1 MSENIRF
8 YLNLQ
13 MVADEMQS
21 EFPDCVFIPGED
33 ETCLRGVCFYRKG
46 IHLEKQYVYIIREQD
61 IKGETVPKTHC
72 SLIILGKIPGKWLSS
87 RHTLLGLPVE
97 TDLLDLMNLCQE
109 IFRKHL
115 SWAEKLQD
123 IFVREGSVDE
133 LCKASLDYFQNP
145 LFVHDSQM
153 TVISC
158 PIWRSKMIPW
168 EQDER
173 TGCMIMPLEELNE
186 LKTDRE
192 YLETLTTHNAQIFS
206 AELRGYRDIY
216 VNIWNTYGGYEGRL
230 VICEI
235 DSDLKKGQFAAAE
248 YLAELIRL
256 TLARR
261 GKMDNTYSRALE
273 RMIIAMLQGN
283 EVSDSEIVNRIGQC
297 GWKQED
303 EYICIRM
310 NAEEQEGNPGSAA
323 SVCNYVEARVAGTK
337 AVFMED
343 HICIIINFSINNH
356 YTSDMACILR
366 DGLFK
371 AGVSNP
377 FHDFTA
383 LERYYRQASVAFDY
397 CRKKN
402 DMMWYYTFD
411 DIAVDYIS
419 DICCREFQPEDL
431 CAHELIQ
438 LKEYDEKNK
447 TELYKTLVTYILNER
462 NTVATSGSLYVGRS
476 TLFYRLRKIQQI
488 TGLDTDHMAQPEQNL
503 YLRLSIYILEK
514 LSENTL

>member
-1 MSENIRF
+1 M
-8 YLNLQ
+8 
-13 MVADEMQS
+13 
-21 EFPDCVFIPGED
+21 
-33 ETCLRGVCFYRKG
+33 
-46 IHLEKQYVYIIREQD
+46 
-61 IKGETVPKTHC
+61 
-72 SLIILGKIPGKWLSS
+72 
-87 RHTLLGLPVE
+87 
-97 TDLLDLMNLCQE
+97 
-109 IFRKHL
+109 
-115 SWAEKLQD
+115 
-123 IFVREGSVDE
+123 
-133 LCKASLDYFQNP
+133 
-145 LFVHDSQM
+145 
-153 TVISC
+153 IS
-158 PIWRSKMIPW
+158 W

-192 YLETLTTHNAQIFS
+192 YLETLTTRNAQIFS

-273 RMIIAMLQGN
+273 RMIIAMLQGK

-371 AGVSNP
+371 AGVSNT

-383 LERYYRQASVAFDY
+383 LKRYYRQASVAFDY

-476 TLFYRLRKIQQI
+476 TLFYRLRKIQRI